1 MVVCW
6 QRDGGGMNL
15 GDACVI
21 PEDCHGYPP
30 GWVRGEEPVRF
41 PVDTWAVFLEEIP
54 PRGDEPRT
62 FWVVGTS
69 RGILKIY
76 SGFVRRVGR

>member
-1 MVVCW
+1 MKP
-6 QRDGGGMNL
+6 

-21 PEDCHGYPP
+21 PEGCHGYPP
-30 GWVRGEEPVRF
+30 GWVIGDEPVRF
-41 PVDTWAVFLEEIP
+41 PVDVWAVFLEEIL

-62 FWVVGTS
+62 FWVVGTP

-76 SGFVRRVGR
+76 SGFVRRVGEC

>member
-1 MVVCW
+1 M
-6 QRDGGGMNL
+6 
-15 GDACVI
+15 
-21 PEDCHGYPP
+21 
-30 GWVRGEEPVRF
+30 RF

-62 FWVVGTS
+62 FWVVGTP

-76 SGFVRRVGR
+76 SGFVRRVGG